1 MSGLG
6 RFSLVWNQC
15 GGNGLAER
23 FYVPGYNGFLP
34 FFISGSELTAMEK
47 GEKIELHERALLEG
61 ILYGLNEFDNDPKPW
76 HRNEDRHTLTYLLD
90 VLRNGFNFE
99 SPEKLLLDCAYNL
112 RERNGSRGSRIVLL
126 NGIELVPFS
135 SKIRSDLICDTW
147 IVAAQD
153 DDLELLKPI
162 PEWAMETT
170 LSELIDGAKEV
181 VCYYGLCAMA
191 LVEKD
196 SDEIA
201 AYLNDFVYPN
211 VEMRALK
218 IKIKDLLENP
228 SGYSIKDLEIT

>member
-1 MSGLG
+1 
-6 RFSLVWNQC
+6 
-15 GGNGLAER
+15 
-23 FYVPGYNGFLP
+23 
-34 FFISGSELTAMEK
+34 
-47 GEKIELHERALLEG
+47 
-61 ILYGLNEFDNDPKPW
+61 
-76 HRNEDRHTLTYLLD
+76 
-90 VLRNGFNFE
+90 
-99 SPEKLLLDCAYNL
+99 
-112 RERNGSRGSRIVLL
+112 
-126 NGIELVPFS
+126 
-135 SKIRSDLICDTW
+135 
-147 IVAAQD
+147 
-153 DDLELLKPI
+153 
-162 PEWAMETT
+162 METT